1 MFPDNTRAEVA
12 VTLLHHPYKTWSPEE
27 KTCLESEAGLKP
39 LPVEVAAP
47 AAETPSHEEPAIETA
62 VPEQPKA
69 AIVGTPAPIS
79 LDAGAPPAADIAPA
93 ETLVQ
98 TAANQAAD
106 ASKDVKGTFPYSAPA
121 PPMAAAIA
129 KKFVEA
135 GGHVIFFP
143 RGTKRCTVPGWEDKA
158 TNNLEAA
165 LAWAGQD
172 PYSNVGIVG
181 KKDGLWGLDDDAGLL
196 TEYEAQ
202 HGPIQTYGTRTVSG
216 GRHLIF
222 RQSESSWA
230 MGNVSIKDEQGR
242 ELLSARVDNRYV
254 VSAGSWAYPNNDTT
268 KALTQYTAINP
279 SAGFIEA
286 PTSLLDF
293 IKAKATQYGAK
304 SESQEAA
311 GEVRL
316 YHEGGRNNALASRAA
331 WLRQGGANEEEIL
344 TTLTRLNQEQCVPPL
359 PESEVNSIAKSFG
372 KYPAGQDHSLLLN
385 QWKSEQQPG
394 PNTSTDPSIL
404 EEDVETVTEIPQFD
418 PTVMNGIMREY
429 VELVSAGTTMQPQFA
444 FMATR
449 VIIGALMT
457 GKGIKFKDADTD
469 AMLYGSVIGESGSG
483 KGWAWRRVLAAFE
496 QGAKRVGTLDGFG
509 CKIMD
514 GIDSGAGLKDF
525 FFTHPENKPII
536 AYIDEVADLGEKAD
550 PKRNPGIVTAIIE
563 LAENRS
569 VSRTLAGKKKHTDK
583 AYLGIYIA
591 GQNGEVYMQSLP
603 NRTRLGLFDRFRP
616 EYGVPVDAGDTPDID
631 IEKAADL
638 FRRLQMQLS
647 TISTMAMDDDA
658 KDLLA
663 MFWAPQP
670 AEIKPKVRYK
680 KHVLV
685 DAFLS
690 AFSRGSAT
698 VQDEDVDRAIR
709 IFQRELIIRR
719 IHFSKEV
726 PNRMAV
732 FTDKMI
738 ELTEKMRRQL
748 NRGAHRTLV
757 ALGRSDFEKHC
768 GAYKSGEFDLFD
780 RAFQM
785 FSRAKLDRIIVEKGN
800 GQKYEKYIPKPNDD
814 GGALGW

>member
-1 MFPDNTRAEVA
+1 MT
-12 VTLLHHPYKTWSPEE
+12 
-27 KTCLESEAGLKP
+27 
-39 LPVEVAAP
+39 
-47 AAETPSHEEPAIETA
+47 AI
-62 VPEQPKA
+62 QP
-69 AIVGTPAPIS
+69 
-79 LDAGAPPAADIAPA
+79 
-93 ETLVQ
+93 Q
-98 TAANQAAD
+98 
-106 ASKDVKGTFPYSAPA
+106 
-121 PPMAAAIA
+121 PMAAAIA
-129 KKFVEA
+129 KKFVEV

-143 RGTKRCTVPGWEDKA
+143 RGTKRCMVPGWEEKA
-158 TNNLEAA
+158 TNHLETA

-172 PYSNVGIVG
+172 PFANIGIVG
-181 KKDGLWGLDDDAGLL
+181 KQNGLWGLDDDAGLL
-196 TEYEAQ
+196 AEYEAQ

-216 GRHLIF
+216 GRHYIF
-222 RQSESSWA
+222 RQSAASWA
-230 MGNVSIKDEQGR
+230 MGNVSIEDEEGR
-242 ELLSARVDNRYV
+242 ELLSARINNRYV
-254 VSAGSWAYPNNDTT
+254 VSAGSWAYPNNDAT
-268 KALTQYTAINP
+268 KPLTQYTAINP
-279 SAGFIEA
+279 GASFIEA
-286 PTSLLDF
+286 PAPLLEF
-293 IKAKATQYGAK
+293 IKVKAAQYGAK
-304 SESQEAA
+304 PKTQEAA

-331 WLRQGGANEEEIL
+331 YLREGGANEEEIL

-359 PESEVNSIAKSFG
+359 PESEVKSIAKSFA

-385 QWKSEQQPG
+385 QWKSQQQARG
-394 PNTSTDPSIL
+394 NTITDPSVL
-404 EEDVETVTEIPQFD
+404 EEDVEAVTEIPSFD
-418 PTVMNGIMREY
+418 STVMTGIMHEY
-429 VELVSAGTTMQPQFA
+429 VELATIGTTLAPQFA

-449 VIIGALMT
+449 VIVGALMT

-525 FFTHPENKPII
+525 FFTHPESKPII

-569 VSRTLAGKKKHTDK
+569 VSRTLAGKKKHSDK
-583 AYLGIYIA
+583 AYLGMYIA

-616 EYGVPVDAGDTPDID
+616 EYSVPVDAGDTPDID
-631 IEKAADL
+631 LDKAADL
-638 FRRLQMQLS
+638 FRRLHLMLS
-647 TISTMAMDDDA
+647 SISTMSMDEGA
-658 KDLLA
+658 NFTMSL
-663 MFWAPQP
+663 FWSSQP
-670 AEIKPKVRYK
+670 GEIKTKVRYK

-685 DAFLS
+685 DAFMS
-690 AFSRGSAT
+690 AFSRGSDK
-698 VQDEDVDRAIR
+698 VQEEDVDRAIK
-709 IFQRELIIRR
+709 IFQRELIIRQV
-719 IHFSKEV
+719 HFSKEV

-748 NRGAHRTLV
+748 NRGAHQTLV

-768 GAYKSGEFDLFD
+768 GAYKSGEYDLFD

-785 FSRAKLDRIIVEKGN
+785 FSRAKLDRVIVEKAN

>member
-1 MFPDNTRAEVA
+1 MNNQ
-12 VTLLHHPYKTWSPEE
+12 S
-27 KTCLESEAGLKP
+27 
-39 LPVEVAAP
+39 
-47 AAETPSHEEPAIETA
+47 
-62 VPEQPKA
+62 
-69 AIVGTPAPIS
+69 PAPQ
-79 LDAGAPPAADIAPA
+79 A
-93 ETLVQ
+93 E
-98 TAANQAAD
+98 
-106 ASKDVKGTFPYSAPA
+106 
-121 PPMAAAIA
+121 AIA
-129 KKFVEA
+129 RKFVGL

-143 RGTKRCTVPGWEDKA
+143 RGTKRCTTTEWQKQA
-158 TNNLEAA
+158 TNDLETA
-165 LAWAGQD
+165 LALAAKE
-172 PYSNVGIVG
+172 PYSNVGLVG
-181 KKDGLWGLDDDAGLL
+181 KENGLWALDDDAGLMA
-196 TEYEAQ
+196 EYESE
-202 HGPIQTYGTRTVSG
+202 HGPVNTYITKTVSG
-216 GRHLIF
+216 GRHYIF
-222 RQSESSWA
+222 RQDAASWA
-230 MGNVSIKDEQGR
+230 MGNVNVTDENKA
-242 ELLSARVDNRYV
+242 ELLSARVNDRYV
-254 VSAGSWAYPNNDTT
+254 VLAGSWAYPNNDESQP
-268 KALTQYTAINP
+268 LTQYTAVNP
-279 SAGFIEA
+279 AA
-286 PTSLLDF
+286 PFSVAPQSLLDF
-293 IKAKATQYGAK
+293 IKAKAAQYGGNPK
-304 SESQEAA
+304 TQEAHSQS
-311 GEVRL
+311 RL
-316 YHEGGRNNALASRAA
+316 YYEGGRNNALASRAA

-359 PESEVNSIAKSFG
+359 PESEVKSIAKSFA
-372 KYPAGQDHSLLLN
+372 KYPAGQDHSLLLT

-394 PNTSTDPSIL
+394 PNAITDPSIL
-404 EEDVETVTEIPQFD
+404 EEEDVETAPEIPQFN
-418 PTVMNGIMREY
+418 PIVMNGLVKEY
-429 VELVSAGTTMQPQFA
+429 VELATAGTTLAPQFA
-444 FMATR
+444 FIATR
-449 VIIGALMT
+449 VIVGALMT

-483 KGWAWRRVLAAFE
+483 KGWAWRRVLSAFE

-536 AYIDEVADLGEKAD
+536 AYIDEVADMGEKAD

-616 EYGVPVDAGDTPDID
+616 EYSVPVDAGDTPDID

-647 TISTMAMDDDA
+647 SIPTMVMDDDA
-658 KDLLA
+658 KDAFAL
-663 MFWAPQP
+663 FWASQP
-670 AEIKPKVRYK
+670 ADIKTKVRYK

-685 DAFLS
+685 DAFMS

-698 VQDEDVDRAIR
+698 VQEEDVDRAIR
-709 IFQRELIIRR
+709 IFQRELVIRKV
-719 IHFSKEV
+719 HFAKEV

-768 GAYKSGEFDLFD
+768 GAYKSGEYDLFD

-800 GQKYEKYIPKPNDD
+800 GQKYEKYLPKPNDD